1 MNSTERMIYN
11 NSSDIFNLKPPKT
24 IYNFQ
29 KENITKKPIIRI
41 EKKNKNVEQGKRL
54 TPLRFKYNRNEDHL
68 DYLKT
73 EKSPF
78 SNLNKSFINK
88 TKNIIIDDK
97 DEERKEDYLKIK
109 EKNTRNNIKLGDDK
123 TYFKTT
129 NNINQEF
136 IQKRYQ
142 KMKKEQKI
150 KPKEETKNKNITYKK
165 IKPAPITQRNTAD
178 SKFDINSS
186 KRTNFQYFK
195 SNIFNDPKK
204 DIFNKTFQPKI
215 NHEKEKEKEKN
226 NNIQNLIKK
235 EKIKNKEPLF
245 PKKADW
251 TYKIDSN
258 KSNSKIIYLNAKERK
273 IMNNKG
279 FFPSKFSDY
288 KHEKKDDELNKSMD
302 NLMIKK
308 HEKYIG
314 ITENERETDNFEINN
329 INFNSKFNMND
340 IKKEFRNN
348 GFHIYGDKINNE
360 FFNGKEKGQAKF
372 CIRKDI
378 NDKDYE
384 KKIKNVEEIL
394 EKQQGI
400 KISKIKEKEHDKIDK
415 KNINNRSNWMKKKI
429 NCMKSNTPDKRKKN

>member
-1 MNSTERMIYN
+1 
-11 NSSDIFNLKPPKT
+11 
-24 IYNFQ
+24 
-29 KENITKKPIIRI
+29 
-41 EKKNKNVEQGKRL
+41 
-54 TPLRFKYNRNEDHL
+54 
-68 DYLKT
+68 
-73 EKSPF
+73 
-78 SNLNKSFINK
+78 
-88 TKNIIIDDK
+88 
-97 DEERKEDYLKIK
+97 
-109 EKNTRNNIKLGDDK
+109 
-123 TYFKTT
+123 
-129 NNINQEF
+129 
-136 IQKRYQ
+136 
-142 KMKKEQKI
+142 
-150 KPKEETKNKNITYKK
+150 
-165 IKPAPITQRNTAD
+165 
-178 SKFDINSS
+178 
-186 KRTNFQYFK
+186 
-195 SNIFNDPKK
+195 
-204 DIFNKTFQPKI
+204 
-215 NHEKEKEKEKN
+215 
-226 NNIQNLIKK
+226 
-235 EKIKNKEPLF
+235 
-245 PKKADW
+245 
-251 TYKIDSN
+251 
-258 KSNSKIIYLNAKERK
+258 
-273 IMNNKG
+273 MNNKG

-384 KKIKNVEEIL
+384 KKIKNVEEKL

-415 KNINNRSNWMKKKI
+415 KNINNKSNWMKKKI